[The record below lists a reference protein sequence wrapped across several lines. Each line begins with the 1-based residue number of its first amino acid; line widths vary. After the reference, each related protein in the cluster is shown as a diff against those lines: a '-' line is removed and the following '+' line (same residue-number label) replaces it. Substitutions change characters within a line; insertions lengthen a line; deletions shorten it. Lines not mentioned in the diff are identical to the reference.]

1 MKINP
6 AQSKN
11 CTHRI
16 VPQLIGVMV
25 MQESDCVIISKSGWN
40 AKKKLKKSIISVNK

>member
-1 MKINP
+1 MEINP

-16 VPQLIGVMV
+16 AAQLIGVMV
-25 MQESDCVIISKSGWN
+25 MQESDCVVSQKAVGMLNIKST
-40 AKKKLKKSIISVNK
+40 SV